1 MARANDE
8 REQIRVDLS
17 GLNAAIDVH
26 AGDAVEEELA
36 DVNVRVK
43 FVRCKDEH
51 VIGWNPLWWWGSRW
65 NGRKGRSRRR
75 VSESVWRGMQ
85 SKPEARIAR
94 PGEGNVGA
102 VVEPSA
108 EGSQ

>member
-36 DVNVRVK
+36 DVTVRFEAAERGLEELEFEIAV
-43 FVRCKDEH
+43 FRNSGPPWMEH
-51 VIGWNPLWWWGSRW
+51 ARALGIATSNPF
-65 NGRKGRSRRR
+65 
-75 VSESVWRGMQ
+75 
-85 SKPEARIAR
+85 
-94 PGEGNVGA
+94 
-102 VVEPSA
+102 
-108 EGSQ
+108 

>member
-36 DVNVRVK
+36 DVTVRFEAAERGLEELEFEIAVLQK
-43 FVRCKDEH
+43 
-51 VIGWNPLWWWGSRW
+51 L
-65 NGRKGRSRRR
+65 
-75 VSESVWRGMQ
+75 ES
-85 SKPEARIAR
+85 
-94 PGEGNVGA
+94 A
-102 VVEPSA
+102 VVFRINP
-108 EGSQ
+108 